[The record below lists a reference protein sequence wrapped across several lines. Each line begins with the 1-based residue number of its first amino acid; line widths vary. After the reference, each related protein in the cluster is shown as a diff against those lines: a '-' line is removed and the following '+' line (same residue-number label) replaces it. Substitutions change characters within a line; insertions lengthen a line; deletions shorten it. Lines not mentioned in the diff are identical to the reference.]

1 MDQQPHPRPDLR
13 VSPCG
18 SKPVPLNLGAWISS
32 PIPDQTCGFPPAEA
46 SPYHRTWAHGSAAPS
61 LSRPAVCPL
70 RKQARTTEPG
80 RMDQQPHPR
89 PDLRVS
95 PCGSKPIPSNL
106 GAWIS
111 SPIPAQICGL
121 PPAEASPYHRAW
133 AHGSAAPSPTR
144 PAGFPLR
151 KQAHTIEARRMGQQP
166 HPRPDLRV
174 SPCGSKP
181 VPPNLGAWIGSPIP
195 DQTCGFPPAEASP
208 YHRTSAHE
216 SAAPSPT
223 RPAGFPMRKQAHTIE
238 PRRMDQ
244 HPHPRPD
251 LRVSPCGSKPVPPN
265 LGAWISSP
273 IPDQTCGF
281 PPAEA
286 SPYHRT
292 SAHGSAAPSP
302 PRSAACPLRKQ
313 ARTTEPGRMGQQLHP
328 RPDLRV
334 SPCGSKP
341 VPPNLGAWISSPI
354 PDQAPGLPPVEA
366 GPCKLTEEE

>member
-1 MDQQPHPRPDLR
+1 MDLLPIENEIPFPWTVNIFREPNRPRGL
-13 VSPCG
+13 
-18 SKPVPLNLGAWISS
+18 
-32 PIPDQTCGFPPAEA
+32 PPEEA

-61 LSRPAVCPL
+61 PTRPAGFPL

-95 PCGSKPIPSNL
+95 PCGSKPVPPNL
-106 GAWIS
+106 SAWIS
-111 SPIPAQICGL
+111 SPIPDQTCGF
-121 PPAEASPYHRAW
+121 PPGEASPYHRTW

-151 KQAHTIEARRMGQQP
+151 KQAHTIEPRRMDQQPHPRPDLRVAPAEASPYHRTWAHGSAAPSPTRPAGFPLRKQARTTEPGRMDQQP

-181 VPPNLGAWIGSPIP
+181 V
-195 DQTCGFPPAEASP
+195 Q
-208 YHRTSAHE
+208 
-216 SAAPSPT
+216 
-223 RPAGFPMRKQAHTIE
+223 
-238 PRRMDQ
+238 
-244 HPHPRPD
+244 
-251 LRVSPCGSKPVPPN
+251 PN

-302 PRSAACPLRKQ
+302 TRPVGCPLRKQ
-313 ARTTEPGRMGQQLHP
+313 ARTTEPGRMDQQPHP
-328 RPDLRV
+328 CPDLRFA
-334 SPCGSKP
+334 PCGSKP
-341 VPPNLGAWISSPI
+341 IPSNLGAWISSPI
-354 PDQAPGLPPVEA
+354 PTQICGLPSAEA
-366 GPCKLTEEE
+366 SPYH